1 VPRAS
6 QWDKPNKY
14 EAMRVAVIG
23 AGCSGITA
31 VKNLLQAG
39 IEDVVCFEQND
50 QVGGNWIFSASESH
64 SSVCETTHIISSKKM
79 SEYMDFPMPANYP
92 DYPSH
97 RQVLAYFQS
106 YAAHFGLYPYIRFN
120 TKVVR
125 AEKTSSGQWQ
135 LELGDGSAEAFDYLF
150 ISNGHH
156 SVPRYPQLPGAFSGK
171 YIHAHQFKNNQP
183 FKDER
188 VLVIGAGNSG
198 CDCAVEISRVAA
210 FTAISMRSP
219 QYIIPKFFLGKPT
232 DTFNAE
238 MSRLP
243 GFILE
248 PLQQLSLRLQV
259 GKYADYGLPQPDFP
273 VVRAHPTMNSELLY
287 KIRHGA
293 VHPRRGIQ
301 AIEGNLV
308 TFSDGR
314 TEAFDTIVA
323 ATGYKIALPF
333 FDNDFINYE
342 EADRIPLYL
351 RMFHPLHTNLIFIGL
366 VQPQGAVWPLSD
378 YQSKLAANYVAGRW
392 ALPAD
397 LANRAEQ
404 DANYIAKAFLK
415 AKRHA
420 VEVHFHPYLR
430 QLQKEIPANAPQWK
444 FVGETVS

>member
-1 VPRAS
+1 
-6 QWDKPNKY
+6 
-14 EAMRVAVIG
+14 MRVAVIG

-39 IEDVVCFEQND
+39 IKDVICFEQND
-50 QVGGNWIFSASESH
+50 QVGGNWIFTASESH

-79 SEYMDFPMPANYP
+79 SEYMDFPMPAHYP

-97 RQVLAYFQS
+97 QQVLAYFQS

-120 TKVVR
+120 TKVASV
-125 AEKTSSGQWQ
+125 EKTPSGKWQ
-135 LELGDGSAEAFDYLF
+135 LKLGDGSIETADYLF

-156 SVPRYPQLPGAFSGK
+156 SVPRHPQLPGAFSGR
-171 YIHAHQFKNNQP
+171 YLHAHQFKNNQP
-183 FKDER
+183 FKGER

-198 CDCAVEISRVAA
+198 CDCAVEISRVAT

-232 DTFNAE
+232 DTFNAG

-243 GFILE
+243 DFILG
-248 PLQQLSLRLQV
+248 PLQQFSLRIQV
-259 GKYADYGLPQPDFP
+259 GKYEDYGLPQPDFP

-293 VHPRRGIQ
+293 VHPRKGIR
-301 AIEGNLV
+301 AIEGNMV
-308 TFSDGR
+308 TFSDGQ
-314 TEAFDTIVA
+314 TEPFDTIIA
-323 ATGYKIALPF
+323 ATGYKISLPF
-333 FDNDFINYE
+333 FDDDFINYE
-342 EADRIPLYL
+342 EAERIPLYL
-351 RMFHPLHTNLIFIGL
+351 RMFHPQHPNLVFIGL

-378 YQSKLAANYVAGRW
+378 YQAKLAANYVAGRW
-392 ALPAD
+392 SLPAD
-397 LANRAEQ
+397 VANRAEQ
-404 DANYIAKAFLK
+404 DANYIAKEFLK

-430 QLQKEIPANAPQWK
+430 RLQKEIPGNAPQWQL
-444 FVGETVS
+444 VRETVS